1 MRGVWGG
8 IRTGGGGGIDGR
20 GMGGYG
26 DEDRG
31 RLGPES
37 GGYRDGVG
45 GGNSWECE
53 GGQGGKGRGRGHGV
67 GDTDGKGVSGN
78 EGAVT
83 KLLPGDVLDVLVRLG
98 TTLAWA
104 CCARRCLGA
113 CCTACIPARGWLLVA
128 SPAKNVEPEGSARR
142 GEHVPHA
149 TGQVVRATE

>member
-8 IRTGGGGGIDGR
+8 IRTGGGGGINGR
-20 GMGGYG
+20 EMGGYG

-31 RLGPES
+31 GARPES

-45 GGNSWECE
+45 GGISWGCE
-53 GGQGGKGRGRGHGV
+53 GGQCGKGRGRGRGV

-98 TTLAWA
+98 TTPAWA
-104 CCARRCLGA
+104 CWARRGLGA
-113 CCTACIPARGWLLVA
+113 SWTACIPAIGRSLVSA
-128 SPAKNVEPEGSARR
+128 SAKTVMPEETG
-142 GEHVPHA
+142 GGGGHVPHA
-149 TGQVVRATE
+149 TGQVVRAME